1 MAVPVLLVMLL
12 VRKIDLRINRREL
25 VTLAAISVAF
35 SAPTTYI
42 LYAAYDYIGV
52 GLSTTLHFLYPMFT
66 VLFAWM
72 LFKQKPDKVKII
84 ALILA
89 TSGVALAT
97 GNSDSFALSGI
108 IPRRSVGRYLR
119 RLSTGNRTDLCT

>member
-52 GLSTTLHFLYPMFT
+52 GLSTTLHFFIPHVYGSVRM
-66 VLFAWM
+66 
-72 LFKQKPDKVKII
+72 D
-84 ALILA
+84 AL
-89 TSGVALAT
+89 
-97 GNSDSFALSGI
+97 
-108 IPRRSVGRYLR
+108 
-119 RLSTGNRTDLCT
+119 